1 MAEEDPK
8 NQPGAGG
15 EPQGDDAS
23 EWKAWSRKWEKQ
35 AKANKEKAD
44 AYDKLQEEA
53 KSDLQKATE
62 RAEKAEREL
71 SEANAAREIS
81 ELRSKVSAETGV
93 PAELIKGT
101 DEESMSAS
109 AKALVA
115 WAKPTAPH
123 AGKPGSYS
131 ADGGGKDARS
141 KFAEALFG

>member
-1 MAEEDPK
+1 MDEEEAANPEVTE
-8 NQPGAGG
+8 
-15 EPQGDDAS
+15 EPHGDEGTD
-23 EWKAWSRKWEKQ
+23 WKAMARKWEKQ

-71 SEANAAREIS
+71 GEANAARELA

-93 PAELIKGT
+93 PAELIQGA

-109 AKALVA
+109 AKALIA
-115 WAKPTAPH
+115 WAKPTAPRVN
-123 AGKPGSYS
+123 KPGSYS
-131 ADGGGKDARS
+131 AAAGGKDARS